1 MKVIQK
7 SFPADI
13 AAKTV
18 KTTFL
23 NNNKLDGLMYA
34 YFQSLSMPY
43 QIDENVYETRVD
55 KSIIPSQAEA
65 AKKIRIASAKTWRKH
80 LQDLI
85 DSGYIIEK
93 EDYYVLPQVEDVFF
107 LIPLNTLKFMVD
119 TLKDDVIKVYIYLG
133 QRYKYA
139 QSENRLYSF
148 TQKEIRVALGKS
160 DTESNREF
168 IKHALNCLINN
179 GLIRVSAYHEGKVPR
194 LRLVAFNYE
203 YIENL
208 FEGDLEENY
217 LNG

>member
-13 AAKTV
+13 TPKTV

-43 QIDENVYETRVD
+43 KIDENTYETRVD
-55 KSIIPSQAEA
+55 KSAIPSQAEA
-65 AKKIRIASAKTWRKH
+65 GKKIRISTAKTWRKH
-80 LQDLI
+80 LQELI
-85 DSGYIIEK
+85 DNGYIVEYD
-93 EDYYVLPQVEDVFF
+93 DYYVLPQVEDVFF

-139 QSENRLYSF
+139 QSEQRLYSF
-148 TQKEIRVALGKS
+148 TQKEIRIALGKS

-168 IKHALNCLINN
+168 VRHALDCLINN
-179 GLIRVSAYHEGKVPR
+179 GLIKVAAYYEGKVPR
-194 LRLVAFNYE
+194 LRLTAFNYE
-203 YIENL
+203 YIEHFL
-208 FEGDLEENY
+208 DGGLEEN
-217 LNG
+217 